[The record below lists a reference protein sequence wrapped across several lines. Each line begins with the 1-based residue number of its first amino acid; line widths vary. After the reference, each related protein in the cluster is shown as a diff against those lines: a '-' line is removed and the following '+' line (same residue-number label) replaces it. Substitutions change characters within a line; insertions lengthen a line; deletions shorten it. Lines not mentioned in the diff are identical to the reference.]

1 MVFALVSIALS
12 APPPTGFTTAVERVA
27 LERTSPAVESAVDP
41 LMRTIRLTGAKIAG
55 RLSSQLCP
63 RQQPGRDGLTL
74 HCTTRRLWAGIAQDE
89 KGLYLD
95 VRALRGVTW
104 KWDVEG
110 VPLQAWPMKALGIPD
125 ECPGASDAVKAEC
138 ALGEG
143 HLFEAEQLYSAA
155 LNGPD
160 AHLARMRLGDLAM
173 QRGDAEAAMGWYS
186 KVVSAGPVTRIAQLR
201 SCDLTGNCLLQKPA
215 ELRGLTGVIEVEA
228 VVHLVRQALALNQDR
243 RAMQLLD
250 EAIER
255 KVPVCQSARAFC
267 QKALEAAFGADDDE
281 ATTHALAIFAATGI
295 GEGSGGIDVSEAAAA
310 AAEDAGAPGYAAAV
324 LASLSGRMPR
334 EALDRHLQRV
344 ARLYLAA
351 KDPVRAQFVIEYAEQ
366 KLTAAELRSQ
376 SWAQVRKGLT
386 PRPAVAVSSKPRAP
400 PIADR
405 IPAMTTDVEISKEL
419 ARAAQARATAA
430 EPPPSPTPEK
440 KP

>member
-27 LERTSPAVESAVDP
+27 LERTSPTVESSVDP

-63 RQQPGRDGLTL
+63 TQERGHDGISL
-74 HCTTRRLWAGIAQDE
+74 HCTTRRLWAGVAQDD

-104 KWDVEG
+104 KWEAEG
-110 VPLQAWPMKALGIPD
+110 VPLQAWPTKALGIPD
-125 ECPGASDAVKAEC
+125 ECPGVGDAVKAEC
-138 ALGEG
+138 ALGQG
-143 HLFEAEQLYSAA
+143 NLFEAEQLYSAA

-160 AHLARMRLGDLAM
+160 AHLARLRLGDLSM

-201 SCDLTGNCLLQKPA
+201 SCDLTGNCLMQKPA
-215 ELRGLTGVIEVEA
+215 ELRGLNGVIEVEA

-243 RAMQLLD
+243 LAMQQLSD
-250 EAIER
+250 AIDR

-267 QKALEAAFGADDDE
+267 QKAIEAAFSAQDDE
-281 ATTHALAIFAATGI
+281 ATTTALAIYAATGI
-295 GEGSGGIDVSEAAAA
+295 GEGAGGIGVSEAAAT

-334 EALDRHLQRV
+334 EELDRHLQRV

-366 KLTAAELRSQ
+366 KLSASELRSKTW
-376 SWAQVRKGLT
+376 SQVRKSLT
-386 PRPAVAVSSKPRAP
+386 PKTVVAVTSKPRAA

-430 EPPPSPTPEK
+430 EPPLSPSPEK

>member
-27 LERTSPAVESAVDP
+27 LERTSPTVEASVDP

-63 RQQPGRDGLTL
+63 SQQPARDGLTL
-74 HCTTRRLWAGIAQDE
+74 RCATRRLWAGVAQDD

-104 KWDVEG
+104 KWEREG
-110 VPLQAWPMKALGIPD
+110 VPLQGWPMKALGIPE
-125 ECPGASDAVKAEC
+125 ECPGVTDAVKAEC
-138 ALGEG
+138 ALGQG
-143 HLFEAEQLYSAA
+143 NLFEAEQLFTAA

-160 AHLARMRLGDLAM
+160 AHLARMRLGDLSM
-173 QRGDAEAAMGWYS
+173 QRGDAETAMSWYS

-201 SCDLTGNCLLQKPA
+201 SCDLTGNCLMQKPA
-215 ELRGLTGVIEVEA
+215 ELRGLSGVIEVEA
-228 VVHLVRQALALNQDR
+228 VVHIVRQALALNQDR
-243 RAMQLLD
+243 VAMQLLND
-250 EAIER
+250 AIER

-267 QKALEAAFGADDDE
+267 QKALEAAFSAQDDE
-281 ATTHALAIFAATGI
+281 ATTLALATYAATGI
-295 GEGSGGIDVSEAAAA
+295 GEGEGGIEVSEAAAT

-334 EALDRHLQRV
+334 EELDRHLQHV

-351 KDPVRAQFVIEYAEQ
+351 RDPIRAQFIIEYAEQ
-366 KLTAAELRSQ
+366 KLTASELRSK
-376 SWAQVRKGLT
+376 SWAQVRKSLT
-386 PRPAVAVSSKPRAP
+386 PKPAAAAPSKPRTT

-405 IPAMTTDVEISKEL
+405 IPMMTTDVEISKEL
-419 ARAAQARATAA
+419 ARAAQARASAA
-430 EPPPSPTPEK
+430 EPSPSAEK